1 MTIFN
6 CENSASARAESTSI
20 GSEAQPDKTKG
31 YTKCEVVQWRTHAV
45 QSYPQGVKVN
55 TAVPGSILAPRTLL
69 LYRTPFTLFLHRAE
83 QPSWLGG
90 SLSLNSLF
98 SFLGPSCLLTRVEA
112 ALVLTKTAEA
122 NIPGLNGGDR
132 NQCRAFQQT
141 GKWLARLDSCSSEK
155 PSSPGFLL
163 AWYGVL

>member
-55 TAVPGSILAPRTLL
+55 TAVPGSILALSYATTVPNSFHLVST
-69 LYRTPFTLFLHRAE
+69 
-83 QPSWLGG
+83 QGG
-90 SLSLNSLF
+90 A
-98 SFLGPSCLLTRVEA
+98 T
-112 ALVLTKTAEA
+112 
-122 NIPGLNGGDR
+122 
-132 NQCRAFQQT
+132 Q
-141 GKWLARLDSCSSEK
+141 LAGRI
-155 PSSPGFLL
+155 
-163 AWYGVL
+163 A